1 MLQTVLVPLSNSEHS
16 VKVKRKRKRKKKK
29 GQIKR
34 RARKKKRKKIRVKG
48 KRDLRLK
55 TTQVMKGKMRG
66 GKKMDSD
73 TMRGLFSF

>member
-16 VKVKRKRKRKKKK
+16 VKVKRKRKKKK
-29 GQIKR
+29 GINKKR
-34 RARKKKRKKIRVKG
+34 RARNKKEKKNRVKG